1 MSGSLNNIYNN
12 VSFAL
17 RLHTKEMTQLQ
28 EQVSTGSRINRVS
41 DDSIAA
47 YQILG
52 LNTQQSTLGNYIDN
66 LSEVSDTLQLSSTII
81 QDMVSVISEVRTR
94 IAQISSGVYTD
105 DSRQRTADGIDEL
118 LEQIVTLANTKH
130 MGQYIFGGGS
140 TTSQPYQV
148 TRTDG
153 EITSVTYQGS
163 YENRSIEVAPSLKS
177 SALLV
182 GEEVFK
188 SNDRGE
194 LIFVGDTGAKAGTG
208 TSSVCND
215 TWLTVTGSSGNYT
228 ISIDGGLT
236 TFNTDGTDTNLAVTS
251 SVTGE
256 VLYID
261 TTEIA
266 GPGVDLVRAPGTYD
280 IFNTLINIREILKNE
295 NGLSHAQ
302 LMELQEG
309 IVDSLQE
316 MNDLLLQTEVMVGT
330 KAGFLD
336 GLKGNLNDL
345 KYDNED
351 EKTRL
356 EEADIAQIAIDLSRR
371 EVLYEMSLSIAGKL
385 MSMSL
390 LDFLS

>member
-28 EQVSTGSRINRVS
+28 EQVSTGSRLNRVS

-47 YQILG
+47 YQVIG

-66 LSEVSDTLQLSSTII
+66 LSELIDTMDLSSTII

-94 IAQISSGVYTD
+94 ITQVSSGVYTD
-105 DSRQRTADGIDEL
+105 DARQRTATGINEL
-118 LEQIVTLANTKH
+118 LEQIVTLANTEH
-130 MGQYIFGGGS
+130 MGQYVFGGGS
-140 TTSQPYQV
+140 STSQPYQV

-163 YENRSIEVAPSLKS
+163 YENRSIEIAPGLKS

-182 GEEVFK
+182 GEEIFK
-188 SNDRGE
+188 SSDRDE
-194 LIFVGDTGAKAGTG
+194 LIFIGDTGAKAGTG

-215 TWLTVTGSSGNYT
+215 TWLTITGSAGNYT

-251 SVTGE
+251 SITGE
-256 VLYID
+256 VLYLD
-261 TTEIA
+261 TTEIT
-266 GPGVDLVRAPGTYD
+266 GTGVDLVRAPGTYD
-280 IFNTLINIREILKNE
+280 IFSTLINIRDILKNE
-295 NGLSHAQ
+295 NGLSQAQ
-302 LMELQEG
+302 LKEIQDGMSDSIQEVNELLVQA
-309 IVDSLQE
+309 
-316 MNDLLLQTEVMVGT
+316 EVVVGS
-330 KAGFLD
+330 KIGFLD
-336 GLKGNLNDL
+336 NLKESLNNL
-345 KYDNED
+345 KYNSED